1 MDIWILLSDVVL
13 LLSACLVFGG
23 IFSRLGQSPLV
34 GYLLAGMFL
43 GGPGSLHLVQA
54 EHEIENIAELGVS
67 LLLFSLGLEFSIT
80 RLRSLG
86 PVPLIGG
93 VLQVVLSLVA
103 CAGAAIAFGSE
114 GREAVAIGA
123 MVALSSTAVVLR
135 TLMDRQELET
145 PYGSNSLA
153 VLLVQDIAV
162 VPLAILIT
170 LLAGGDDPGQML
182 TNVGRIVGVATALI
196 LGLYILLNFVAYY
209 ALGTLELARN
219 RELTILLSVVT
230 GLGSAWAAHK
240 AGISPALGAFVAGM
254 FLGSSPFATQVRAD
268 VSPLR
273 VVLLTLF
280 FGSAGMVADPL
291 WIANNFLILVL
302 TIVVYLLL
310 KFVVIAAIFITLGTL
325 VETALTTALC
335 LAQIGEFAFVLG
347 RVAHESHVLS
357 DGTYNLFVSA
367 TIVSLFLS
375 PYLVSHARTLSRN
388 LVTLLPKRF
397 HSVPEPGGSHSV
409 NPDVVI
415 VGFGPT
421 GQIAGTL
428 AHERGL
434 VTTVIDIN
442 RSNITK
448 AIELGMHGH
457 VGDAGTVEVLEH
469 AHASHARAVIVTLPS
484 KRASI
489 TVADLIREIAPQA
502 HIIVRS
508 RHQRDCQEIL
518 ASGADVVFDD
528 EQEVGQQIGNHL
540 VSWIETLREQQN
552 ATLLFDPDDDA
563 SETEQNDRSHS

>member
-1 MDIWILLSDVVL
+1 MDIWILLSDIVL
-13 LLSACLVFGG
+13 LLAACLVFGG
-23 IFSRLGQSPLV
+23 VFSRLGQSPLV
-34 GYLLAGMFL
+34 GYLLAGMVL
-43 GGPGSLHLVQA
+43 GGPGSLHLVRA

-67 LLLFSLGLEFSIT
+67 LLLFSLGLEFSVS

-86 PVPLIGG
+86 PVPLVGG
-93 VLQVVLSLVA
+93 VLQVVLSL
-103 CAGAAIAFGSE
+103 AASAAAAMAFGSE
-114 GREAVAIGA
+114 MREAVAIGA
-123 MVALSSTAVVLR
+123 MVALSSTTVVLR

-170 LLAGGDDPGQML
+170 LLAGGEDPAQMMI
-182 TNVGRIVGVATALI
+182 NVGRVVGVATALV

-273 VVLLTLF
+273 IVLLTLF
-280 FGSAGMVADPL
+280 FGSAGMVADPM
-291 WIANNFLILVL
+291 WIANNFLLLVL
-302 TIVVYLLL
+302 TITAYLFL
-310 KFVVIAAIFITLGTL
+310 KFVVITAIFVVLGTL
-325 VETALTTALC
+325 VETAVTTALC

-347 RVAHESHVLS
+347 RVAHESQVLS
-357 DGTYNLFVSA
+357 DEIYNLFISA
-367 TIVSLFLS
+367 TIISLFLS
-375 PYLVSHARTLSRN
+375 PYLVSHARVVSRF
-388 LVTLLPKRF
+388 LVGFLPKRF
-397 HSVPEPGGSHSV
+397 HSVPEEEGSQTV
-409 NPDVVI
+409 YPDVVI
-415 VGFGPT
+415 VGFGPA
-421 GQIAGTL
+421 GQIAGAL

-434 VTTVIDIN
+434 VTSVIDIN
-442 RSNITK
+442 RSNIAK
-448 AIELGMHGH
+448 ANELGMLGH

-469 AHASHARAVIVTLPS
+469 SHASHARAVIVTLPS

-540 VSWIETLREQQN
+540 CSWIETLREQQN
-552 ATLLFDPDDDA
+552 ATILFDPDEEANA
-563 SETEQNDRSHS
+563 SEGDDRSHS